1 MGEPVNG
8 GWTGSARV
16 RARRDG
22 EAIELRLGE
31 VTSQARVYKQLL
43 RDFLRRDFPVRP
55 RWGDFCVE
63 IRLSLRKEL
72 PAIDLDNVAKAV
84 LDGVKGA
91 IFFDD
96 AQVMRLLVEKH
107 WAEAEEVMIRAA
119 PHDPVKPSPPG

>member
-1 MGEPVNG
+1 MADPLN

-22 EAIELRLGE
+22 DAIELRLGE

-55 RWGDFCVE
+55 RWGEFEVE
-63 IRLSLRKEL
+63 IRLSLRREL

-84 LDGVKGA
+84 LDGIKGA
-91 IFFDD
+91 LFFDD
-96 AQVMRLLVEKH
+96 AQVMRLLVEKR
-107 WAEAEEVMIRAA
+107 WANAEEVAIRAA
-119 PHDPVKPSPPG
+119 PRVDAEGSPSG